1 MLKKKYQGYIRS
13 DSFFKAVLV
22 KNFGTILI
30 IAVSVTWFVFWGW
43 DLIFTNNPLPWAKV
57 VAVLFGYGTPIT
69 TIYFD
74 YKRLKRRVG
83 LHRFY
88 RECRLSPES
97 I

>member
-1 MLKKKYQGYIRS
+1 MLRKKYQGYIRS
-13 DSFFKAVLV
+13 DSFLKAVLV
-22 KNFGTILI
+22 KHLGTILI
-30 IAVSVTWFVFWGW
+30 IVVSVSWFVFWGL
-43 DLIFTNNPLPWAKV
+43 DLIFANNPLPWAKV

-74 YKRLKRRVG
+74 YKRLKRRVE

-88 RECRLSPES
+88 RECRRCPKA